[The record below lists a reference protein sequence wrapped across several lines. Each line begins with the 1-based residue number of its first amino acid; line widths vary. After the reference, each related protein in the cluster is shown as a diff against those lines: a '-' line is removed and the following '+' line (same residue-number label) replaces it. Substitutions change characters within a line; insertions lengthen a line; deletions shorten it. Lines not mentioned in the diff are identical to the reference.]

1 MFKIFMKKGVL
12 EILGRLPMLVIL
24 CVCLGMTPAR
34 AADVSM
40 PESQVKALF
49 LYNFAKY
56 IDWPATAFKTPG
68 SPIVIGLYGDATLQ
82 SDLEAIVA
90 GKTVDGHP
98 IVVER
103 IKHAADPGPCH
114 ILFIKA
120 SPALTPHVLQ
130 KLKALP
136 VLTVGES
143 DDFIENG
150 GMINFVMKDN
160 KMRLAINLAAAQESN
175 LRISSKL
182 LGVADVVKGKSQ

>member
-1 MFKIFMKKGVL
+1 MKKEVL
-12 EILGRLPMLVIL
+12 ELLGRLPMLVIL
-24 CVCLGMTPAR
+24 CVCVGMTPAR

-40 PESQVKALF
+40 SESQVKALF

-56 IDWPATAFKTPG
+56 VDWPATAFKTPD
-68 SPIVIGLYGDATLQ
+68 SPIVIGLYGDAALQ

-98 IVVER
+98 IVIER

-114 ILFIKA
+114 ILFIKTSA
-120 SPALTPHVLQ
+120 ALTPEVLQ
-130 KLKALP
+130 KLKTLP

-143 DDFIENG
+143 EDFIANG
-150 GMINFVMKDN
+150 GMINFVKKEN
-160 KMRLAINLAAAQESN
+160 KMRLVINLAAAQACN